1 MSNIISAQTL
11 YRNLLQSDILEKT
24 GCITFTL
31 NDITVKIDTT
41 DTVGITQQAWLKQ
54 YLVEKDFY
62 QRKPN
67 NTQEFPAFFLGED
80 NIH

>member
-11 YRNLLQSDILEKT
+11 YRNLLQSDILKKT

-41 DTVGITQQAWLKQ
+41 DTVV
-54 YLVEKDFY
+54 Y
-62 QRKPN
+62 
-67 NTQEFPAFFLGED
+67 NTTSMVKTIPRGKRFLSKRT
-80 NIH
+80 

>member
-62 QRKPN
+62 QREPN
-67 NTQEFPAFFLGED
+67 NTQEFLAFFLGED

>member
-1 MSNIISAQTL
+1 MSNIISAETL

-41 DTVGITQQAWLKQ
+41 DTVGITLQAWLKQ

-62 QRKPN
+62 QREPN
-67 NTQEFPAFFLGED
+67 NTQEFPDFFFK
-80 NIH
+80 